1 MILYEFEGKKIL
13 HRAGIPVPTS
23 QLLNSPSDQIGLQY
37 PVVLKAQ
44 VLSGKRK
51 DAGGIIFVNNDQEAR
66 DKIQTLFDSEIKH
79 EKVDQI
85 LVEEKI
91 PIEAEY
97 YLALSY
103 DTDLRSPIISFSMS
117 GGTGI
122 EDRGVRIFPIDPLT
136 LNVIAR
142 NESSNDEAIS
152 LQGTNQAAEL
162 IPSDRIASSMTPR
175 NDGLD
180 LPEDLVNKLINLF
193 FEIDATLLEINP
205 LIKTKDGQFMALDAK
220 IKLDDSAMGR
230 HKDWNFSPRS
240 APGHTPTKREIE
252 AKKIDEGD
260 YKGVAG
266 SAFFDIDGDIAVMS
280 SGGGASLTAMDA
292 LIKNG
297 GKPANYTEYSGNPS
311 KEKVQKLTKIVLSK
325 DNLHGLWI
333 VGAVANFTDVY
344 ETLSGIVEGL
354 RQAQSELNTKFDF
367 PIVIRRGGPRDKE
380 AFEMLRQVKDF
391 DLHLYGE
398 ETSISQ
404 SAEIMARLAKE
415 YAGGNNQ
422 ETSYKQQTNSNI

>member
-1 MILYEFEGKKIL
+1 
-13 HRAGIPVPTS
+13 V
-23 QLLNSPSDQIGLQY
+23 
-37 PVVLKAQ
+37 Q
-44 VLSGKRK
+44 V
-51 DAGGIIFVNNDQEAR
+51 
-66 DKIQTLFDSEIKH
+66 
-79 EKVDQI
+79 
-85 LVEEKI
+85 
-91 PIEAEY
+91 
-97 YLALSY
+97 
-103 DTDLRSPIISFSMS
+103 
-117 GGTGI
+117 
-122 EDRGVRIFPIDPLT
+122 FPIDPVT
-136 LNVIAR
+136 KSVGQ
-142 NESSNDEAIS
+142 SSNKLRDSSAS
-152 LQGTNQAAEL
+152 LQ
-162 IPSDRIASSMTPR
+162 
-175 NDGLD
+175 NDKLS
-180 LPEDLVNKLINLF
+180 LPEDLVSKLINLF

-205 LIKTKDGQFMALDAK
+205 LIKTKSGEYMALDAK
-220 IKLDDSAMGR
+220 IKLDDSAQGR
-230 HKDWNFSPRS
+230 HPEWKFPPRS
-240 APGHTPTKREIE
+240 APGHTPTQREIE

-311 KEKVQKLTKIVLSK
+311 KEKVQKLTKVVLSK
-325 DNLHGLWI
+325 PDLHGLWI

-344 ETLSGIVEGL
+344 ETLSGIIEGL
-354 RQAQSELNTKFDF
+354 RETEKELGRKFDF

-415 YAGGNNQ
+415 YSQKGAL
-422 ETSYKQQTNSNI
+422 SS

>member
-1 MILYEFEGKKIL
+1 MILYEYEGKKIL
-13 HRAGIPVPTS
+13 ARAGIPVPTS
-23 QLLNSPSDQIGLQY
+23 QLLNSSTDQIGLKY

-51 DAGGIIFVNNDQEAR
+51 DAGGILFSDNDQETR
-66 DKIQTLFDSEIKH
+66 DKLQTLFRAEINNENV
-79 EKVDQI
+79 EKV

-91 PIEAEY
+91 PIESEY
-97 YLALSY
+97 YLSLSY
-103 DTDLRSPIISFSMS
+103 DTDLRAPIITFSEA

-122 EDRGVRIFPIDPLT
+122 EERGAQIFPINPL
-136 LNVIAR
+136 
-142 NESSNDEAIS
+142 AI
-152 LQGTNQAAEL
+152 EK
-162 IPSDRIASSMTPR
+162 
-175 NDGLD
+175 D
-180 LPEDLVNKLINLF
+180 LPDILEKEFLVSLIKLF

-205 LIKTKDGQFMALDAK
+205 LIKTTNGQYMALDAK
-220 IKLDDSAMGR
+220 IKLDDSALGR
-230 HKDWNFSPRS
+230 HKDWNFPPRS

-252 AKKIDEGD
+252 AKKIDEDD

-311 KEKVQKLTKIVLSK
+311 REKVQKLTKVVLSK
-325 DNLHGLWI
+325 PSLHGLWI

-344 ETLSGIVEGL
+344 ETLSGIIEGL
-354 RQAQSELNTKFDF
+354 RETEKELGTKFEF

-404 SAEIMARLAKE
+404 SAEIMAKLAKE
-415 YAGGNNQ
+415 YAEKSSKSQG
-422 ETSYKQQTNSNI
+422 SRV

>member
-1 MILYEFEGKKIL
+1 MILFEFEGKKIFI
-13 HRAGIPVPTS
+13 RAGIPVPTS
-23 QLLNSPSDQIGLQY
+23 QLLDSPEDQIGLQY
-37 PVVLKAQ
+37 PIVLKAQ

-51 DAGGIIFVNNDQEAR
+51 DAGGILFADNEEEAQKFVKELFSNEINN
-66 DKIQTLFDSEIKH
+66 
-79 EKVDQI
+79 EKVNQV
-85 LVEEKI
+85 LAEEKAQI
-91 PIEAEY
+91 NEEY
-97 YLALSY
+97 YIALSY
-103 DTDLRSPIISFSMS
+103 DTDLRSPIISFSES

-122 EDRGVRIFPIDPLT
+122 EDRGVKVYPINPLK
-136 LNVIAR
+136 L
-142 NESSNDEAIS
+142 EE
-152 LQGTNQAAEL
+152 
-162 IPSDRIASSMTPR
+162 
-175 NDGLD
+175 D
-180 LPEDLVNKLINLF
+180 LPDILSKEFLVKLINLF

-205 LIKTKDGQFMALDAK
+205 LIKTTEGGYMALDAK
-220 IKLDDSAMGR
+220 VKLDDSAQGR
-230 HKDWNFSPRS
+230 HKEWDFSPRS

-311 KEKVQKLTKIVLSK
+311 KEKVQKLTKVVLSK
-325 DNLHGLWI
+325 PDLNGLWI

-344 ETLSGIVEGL
+344 ETLSGIIEGL
-354 RQAQSELNTKFDF
+354 RETEKELGRKFDF

-404 SAEIMARLAKE
+404 SAEIMAKLAKE
-415 YAGGNNQ
+415 YAERSGKSQ
-422 ETSYKQQTNSNI
+422 ESRV

>member
-1 MILYEFEGKKIL
+1 MILYEYEGKKIL

-23 QLLNSPSDQIGLQY
+23 QLLDSPDDKIGLNF
-37 PVVLKAQ
+37 PIVLKAQ

-51 DAGGIIFVNNDQEAR
+51 DAGGILFSENDQDAR
-66 DKIQTLFDSEIKH
+66 DKIQKLFGSEINK
-79 EKVDQI
+79 EKVEKV
-85 LVEEKI
+85 LAEEKI

-97 YLALSY
+97 YLAISY
-103 DTDLRSPIISFSMS
+103 DTDLRSPIITFSEA

-122 EDRGVRIFPIDPLT
+122 EERGVQILSINPLT
-136 LNVIAR
+136 RTVIPS
-142 NESSNDEAIS
+142 ESSSRGIPQPGKGIS
-152 LQGTNQAAEL
+152 PLPSVGRDDTL
-162 IPSDRIASSMTPR
+162 I
-175 NDGLD
+175 
-180 LPEDLVNKLINLF
+180 LPEKFINKLINLF
-193 FEIDATLLEINP
+193 FELDATLLEINP

-220 IKLDDSAMGR
+220 IKLDDSALGR
-230 HKDWNFSPRS
+230 HKDWDFPPRS

-311 KEKVQKLTKIVLSK
+311 KEKVQKLTKVVLSK
-325 DNLHGLWI
+325 PDLNGLWI

-344 ETLSGIVEGL
+344 ETLSGIIEGL
-354 RQAQSELNTKFDF
+354 RETEKELGRKFDF

-380 AFEMLRQVKDF
+380 AFDMLRQVKDF

-404 SAEIMARLAKE
+404 SAEIMAKLAKE
-415 YAGGNNQ
+415 YA
-422 ETSYKQQTNSNI
+422 ERRK

>member
-1 MILYEFEGKKIL
+1 MKNE
-13 HRAGIPVPTS
+13 
-23 QLLNSPSDQIGLQY
+23 QDGLVIAKNEQDG
-37 PVVLKAQ
+37 L
-44 VLSGKRK
+44 
-51 DAGGIIFVNNDQEAR
+51 
-66 DKIQTLFDSEIKH
+66 
-79 EKVDQI
+79 
-85 LVEEKI
+85 
-91 PIEAEY
+91 
-97 YLALSY
+97 
-103 DTDLRSPIISFSMS
+103 
-117 GGTGI
+117 
-122 EDRGVRIFPIDPLT
+122 
-136 LNVIAR
+136 VIAR
-142 NESSNDEAIS
+142 NETSNDEAIS
-152 LQGTNQAAEL
+152 QQGINQVTKL
-162 IPSDRIASSMTPR
+162 IPGNQIASSQTPR
-175 NDGLD
+175 NDVLNIPD
-180 LPEDLVNKLINLF
+180 ELVNKLINLF
-193 FEIDATLLEINP
+193 FDNDATLLEINP
-205 LIKTKDGQFMALDAK
+205 LIKTKAGEFMALDAK
-220 IKLDDSAMGR
+220 IKLDDSALGR
-230 HKDWNFSPRS
+230 HKDWDFPPRS

-297 GKPANYTEYSGNPS
+297 GRPANYTEYSGNPS
-311 KEKVQKLTKIVLSK
+311 KEKVQKLTKVVLSK
-325 DNLHGLWI
+325 PDLNGLWI

-404 SAEIMARLAKE
+404 SAEIMAKLAKE
-415 YAGGNNQ
+415 YAERRN
-422 ETSYKQQTNSNI
+422 T

>member
-23 QLLNSPSDQIGLQY
+23 QLLSSPADQVGLQY

-51 DAGGIIFVNNDQEAR
+51 DAGGILFSENDLDTR
-66 DKIQTLFDSEIKH
+66 DKIQNLFGAEINK
-79 EKVDQI
+79 EKVEKI

-103 DTDLRSPIISFSMS
+103 DTDLRAPIMTFSEA

-122 EDRGVRIFPIDPLT
+122 EDRGVQVFPIDPVT
-136 LNVIAR
+136 KSVGQ
-142 NESSNDEAIS
+142 SSNKLRDSSAS
-152 LQGTNQAAEL
+152 LQ
-162 IPSDRIASSMTPR
+162 
-175 NDGLD
+175 NDKLS
-180 LPEDLVNKLINLF
+180 LPEDLVSKLINLF

-205 LIKTKDGQFMALDAK
+205 LIKTKSGEYMALDAK
-220 IKLDDSAMGR
+220 IKLDDSAQGR
-230 HKDWNFSPRS
+230 HPEWKFPPRS
-240 APGHTPTKREIE
+240 APGHTPTQREIE

-311 KEKVQKLTKIVLSK
+311 KEKVQKLTKVVLSK
-325 DNLHGLWI
+325 PDLHGLWI
-333 VGAVANFTDVY
+333 VGAVAN
-344 ETLSGIVEGL
+344 L
-354 RQAQSELNTKFDF
+354 
-367 PIVIRRGGPRDKE
+367 
-380 AFEMLRQVKDF
+380 
-391 DLHLYGE
+391 
-398 ETSISQ
+398 
-404 SAEIMARLAKE
+404 
-415 YAGGNNQ
+415 
-422 ETSYKQQTNSNI
+422 

>member
-13 HRAGIPVPTS
+13 IRAGIAVPTS
-23 QLLNSPSDQIGLQY
+23 QLLDNPDDQIGLKY

-51 DAGGIIFVNNDQEAR
+51 DAGGILFAENEEEAKTAIKDLFAKEINN
-66 DKIQTLFDSEIKH
+66 
-79 EKVDQI
+79 EKVNQI
-85 LVEEKI
+85 LVEEKADI
-91 PIEAEY
+91 AAEY
-97 YLALSY
+97 YIALSY
-103 DTDLRSPIISFSMS
+103 DTDLRSPIVTFSES

-122 EDRGVRIFPIDPLT
+122 EERGAQVFPINPISQTLILNDSEGSLANASPGAETSSEILRSAQKKGLPL
-136 LNVIAR
+136 
-142 NESSNDEAIS
+142 
-152 LQGTNQAAEL
+152 
-162 IPSDRIASSMTPR
+162 PSD
-175 NDGLD
+175 
-180 LPEDLVNKLINLF
+180 LVTKFINLF
-193 FEIDATLLEINP
+193 FELDTTLLEINP
-205 LIKTKDGQFMALDAK
+205 LVKTSNGEFMALDAK
-220 IKLDDSAMGR
+220 IKLDDSALGR
-230 HKDWNFSPRS
+230 HKDWDFSPRS

-311 KEKVQKLTKIVLSK
+311 KEKVQKLTKVVLSK
-325 DNLHGLWI
+325 PDLNGLWI

-344 ETLSGIVEGL
+344 ETLSGIIEGL
-354 RQAQSELNTKFDF
+354 RQAQTELNIKFNF

-404 SAEIMARLAKE
+404 SAVIMAKLAKE
-415 YAGGNNQ
+415 YAKKNSKSQAQNN
-422 ETSYKQQTNSNI
+422 KQI

>member
-23 QLLNSPSDQIGLQY
+23 QLLDNPSDQIGLNF
-37 PVVLKAQ
+37 PIVLKAQ

-51 DAGGIIFVNNDQEAR
+51 DAGGILFCENDQETR
-66 DKIQTLFDSEIKH
+66 DKLQKLFGFEINK
-79 EKVDQI
+79 EKVEKV
-85 LVEEKI
+85 LAEEKI
-91 PIEAEY
+91 PVEAEY
-97 YLALSY
+97 YVAISY
-103 DTDLRSPIISFSMS
+103 DTDLRSPIITFSEF

-122 EDRGVRIFPIDPLT
+122 EERGAQIYAINPLNNQIKNGQD
-136 LNVIAR
+136 LALPKELV
-142 NESSNDEAIS
+142 SKLVAI
-152 LQGTNQAAEL
+152 
-162 IPSDRIASSMTPR
+162 
-175 NDGLD
+175 
-180 LPEDLVNKLINLF
+180 F
-193 FEIDATLLEINP
+193 FENDATLLEINP
-205 LIKTKDGQFMALDAK
+205 LIKTTKGDFMALDAK
-220 IKLDDSAMGR
+220 IKLDDSALGR
-230 HKDWNFSPRS
+230 HKDWDFPPRS

-325 DNLHGLWI
+325 PDLNGLWI

-344 ETLSGIVEGL
+344 ETLSGIIEGL
-354 RQAQSELNTKFDF
+354 RETEKELGRKFHF

-404 SAEIMARLAKE
+404 SAVIMAKLAKE
-415 YAGGNNQ
+415 YA
-422 ETSYKQQTNSNI
+422 ERRK

>member
-1 MILYEFEGKKIL
+1 MILYEYEGKKIL
-13 HRAGIPVPTS
+13 HRSNIPVPTS
-23 QLLNSPSDQIGLQY
+23 QLLSSPSDQVGLQY

-51 DAGGIIFVNNDQEAR
+51 DAGGILFSEDDQETKN
-66 DKIQTLFDSEIKH
+66 KIQKLFGAEINN
-79 EKVDQI
+79 EKVEKI

-91 PIEAEY
+91 PIDLEY
-97 YLALSY
+97 YLAISY
-103 DTDLRSPIISFSMS
+103 DTDLRAPIISFSQS

-122 EDRGVRIFPIDPLT
+122 EDRGVQIYPIDPLSQT
-136 LNVIAR
+136 VL
-142 NESSNDEAIS
+142 SSNKLRDSSAS
-152 LQGTNQAAEL
+152 LQ
-162 IPSDRIASSMTPR
+162 
-175 NDGLD
+175 NDKLS
-180 LPEDLVNKLINLF
+180 LPEDLVSKLVNLF

-205 LIKTKDGQFMALDAK
+205 LVKTKDGQFMALDAK
-220 IKLDDSAMGR
+220 IKLDDSAQGR
-230 HKDWNFSPRS
+230 HPEWKFTPRS

-311 KEKVQKLTKIVLSK
+311 KEKVQKLTKVVLSK
-325 DNLHGLWI
+325 PDLHGLWI

-354 RQAQSELNTKFDF
+354 RQAQTELNIKFNF

-415 YAGGNNQ
+415 YAERSGKSQ
-422 ETSYKQQTNSNI
+422 ESRV

>member
-1 MILYEFEGKKIL
+1 MILFEFEGKKIL
-13 HRAGIPVPTS
+13 SRAGISVPTS
-23 QLLNSPSDQIGLQY
+23 QLLDTPEDQIGLNY
-37 PVVLKAQ
+37 PVVVKAQ

-51 DAGGIIFVNNDQEAR
+51 DAGGILFAENEEEAKTAVRDLFTKEINN
-66 DKIQTLFDSEIKH
+66 
-79 EKVDQI
+79 EKVKQI
-85 LVEEKI
+85 LVEEKADI
-91 PIEAEY
+91 AAEY
-97 YLALSY
+97 YIALSY
-103 DTDLRSPIISFSMS
+103 DTDLRSPIISFSES

-122 EDRGVRIFPIDPLT
+122 EERGVQVFPINPLNQT
-136 LNVIAR
+136 LILIDSEGSLANASTSP
-142 NESSNDEAIS
+142 ETSSEILRATQKKQ
-152 LQGTNQAAEL
+152 LA
-162 IPSDRIASSMTPR
+162 
-175 NDGLD
+175 
-180 LPEDLVNKLINLF
+180 LPEEFINKVINLF
-193 FEIDATLLEINP
+193 FELDATLLEINP

-220 IKLDDSAMGR
+220 IKLDDSALGR
-230 HKDWNFSPRS
+230 HKDWDFPPRS

-325 DNLHGLWI
+325 PDLNGLWI

-344 ETLSGIVEGL
+344 ETLSGIIEGL
-354 RQAQSELNTKFDF
+354 RETEKELGRKFHF

-404 SAEIMARLAKE
+404 SAVIMAKLAKE
-415 YAGGNNQ
+415 YA
-422 ETSYKQQTNSNI
+422 ERRK

>member
-1 MILYEFEGKKIL
+1 MILFEFEGKKIL
-13 HRAGIPVPTS
+13 TRAGIPVPTS
-23 QLLNSPSDQIGLQY
+23 QLLDTADDQIGLKY
-37 PVVLKAQ
+37 PIVLKAQ

-51 DAGGIIFVNNDQEAR
+51 DAGGILFADNEKDAREAI
-66 DKIQTLFDSEIKH
+66 KELFGKEINH
-79 EKVDQI
+79 EKVNQV
-85 LVEEKI
+85 LAEEKAQI
-91 PIEAEY
+91 NEEY
-97 YLALSY
+97 YIALSY
-103 DTDLRSPIISFSMS
+103 DTDLRAPIISFSES

-122 EDRGVRIFPIDPLT
+122 EDRGVKVYPINPLK
-136 LNVIAR
+136 LEEN
-142 NESSNDEAIS
+142 
-152 LQGTNQAAEL
+152 
-162 IPSDRIASSMTPR
+162 
-175 NDGLD
+175 
-180 LPEDLVNKLINLF
+180 LPDILSKEFLVKLINLF

-205 LIKTKDGQFMALDAK
+205 LIKTTEGEYMALDAK
-220 IKLDDSAMGR
+220 IKLDDSAQGR
-230 HKDWNFSPRS
+230 HKEWDFSPRS

-311 KEKVQKLTKIVLSK
+311 KEKVQKLTKVVLSK
-325 DNLHGLWI
+325 PDLNGLWI

-344 ETLSGIVEGL
+344 ETLSGIIEGL
-354 RQAQSELNTKFDF
+354 RETEKELGRKFDF

-404 SAEIMARLAKE
+404 SAEIMAKLAKD
-415 YAGGNNQ
+415 YAEKGA
-422 ETSYKQQTNSNI
+422 SN

>member
-1 MILYEFEGKKIL
+1 MILYEYEGKKIL
-13 HRAGIPVPTS
+13 HRSNIPVPTS
-23 QLLNSPSDQIGLQY
+23 QLLSSPSDQVGLQY

-51 DAGGIIFVNNDQEAR
+51 DAGGILFSEDDQETKN
-66 DKIQTLFDSEIKH
+66 KIQKLFGAEINN
-79 EKVDQI
+79 EKVEKI

-91 PIEAEY
+91 PIDLEY
-97 YLALSY
+97 YLAISY
-103 DTDLRSPIISFSMS
+103 DTDLRAPIISFSQS

-122 EDRGVRIFPIDPLT
+122 EDRGVQIYPIDPLSQT
-136 LNVIAR
+136 VL
-142 NESSNDEAIS
+142 SSNKLRDSSAS
-152 LQGTNQAAEL
+152 LQ
-162 IPSDRIASSMTPR
+162 
-175 NDGLD
+175 NDKLS
-180 LPEDLVNKLINLF
+180 LPEDLVSKLVNLF

-205 LIKTKDGQFMALDAK
+205 LVKTKDGQFMALDAK
-220 IKLDDSAMGR
+220 IKLDDSAQGR
-230 HKDWNFSPRS
+230 HPEWKFTPRS

-311 KEKVQKLTKIVLSK
+311 KEKVQKLTKVVLSK
-325 DNLHGLWI
+325 PDLHGLWI

-344 ETLSGIVEGL
+344 ETLSGIIEGL
-354 RQAQSELNTKFDF
+354 REAEKELGRKFDF

-404 SAEIMARLAKE
+404 SAVIMAKLAKE
-415 YAGGNNQ
+415 YAEKGI
-422 ETSYKQQTNSNI
+422 SR

>member
-1 MILYEFEGKKIL
+1 MILYEYEGKKIL
-13 HRAGIPVPTS
+13 HRSNIPVPTS
-23 QLLNSPSDQIGLQY
+23 QLLSSPSDQVGLQY

-51 DAGGIIFVNNDQEAR
+51 DAGGILFSEDDQETKN
-66 DKIQTLFDSEIKH
+66 KIQKLFGAEINN
-79 EKVDQI
+79 EKVEKI

-91 PIEAEY
+91 PIETEF
-97 YLALSY
+97 YLAISY
-103 DTDLRSPIISFSMS
+103 DTDLRAPILTFSEA

-122 EDRGVRIFPIDPLT
+122 EKRGVQVFQIDPINKILI
-136 LNVIAR
+136 LNGSEGSPANAGI
-142 NESSNDEAIS
+142 SSETSSEILRSAQKKQLSLPDE
-152 LQGTNQAAEL
+152 
-162 IPSDRIASSMTPR
+162 
-175 NDGLD
+175 
-180 LPEDLVNKLINLF
+180 LVNKLIALF
-193 FEIDATLLEINP
+193 FELDATLLEINP
-205 LIKTKDGQFMALDAK
+205 LIKTKRGEYMALDAK
-220 IKLDDSAMGR
+220 IKLDDSAQGR
-230 HKDWNFSPRS
+230 HPEWKFPPRS

-311 KEKVQKLTKIVLSK
+311 KEKVQKLTKVVLSK
-325 DNLHGLWI
+325 PDLNGLWI

-354 RQAQSELNTKFDF
+354 RQAQTELNIKFNF

-404 SAEIMARLAKE
+404 SAVIMAKLAKE
-415 YAGGNNQ
+415 YAEKGI
-422 ETSYKQQTNSNI
+422 SR

>member
-23 QLLNSPSDQIGLQY
+23 QLLSSPADQVGLQY

-51 DAGGIIFVNNDQEAR
+51 DAGGILFSENDLDTR
-66 DKIQTLFDSEIKH
+66 DKIQNLFGAEINK
-79 EKVDQI
+79 EKVEKI

-103 DTDLRSPIISFSMS
+103 DTDLRAPIMTFSEA

-122 EDRGVRIFPIDPLT
+122 EDRGVQVFPIDPVT
-136 LNVIAR
+136 KSVGQ
-142 NESSNDEAIS
+142 SSNKLRDSSAS
-152 LQGTNQAAEL
+152 LQ
-162 IPSDRIASSMTPR
+162 
-175 NDGLD
+175 NDKLS
-180 LPEDLVNKLINLF
+180 LPEDLVSKLINLF

-205 LIKTKDGQFMALDAK
+205 LIKTKSGEYMALDAK
-220 IKLDDSAMGR
+220 IKLDDSAQGR
-230 HKDWNFSPRS
+230 HPEWKFPPRS
-240 APGHTPTKREIE
+240 APGHTPTQREIE

-311 KEKVQKLTKIVLSK
+311 KEKVQKLTKVVLSK
-325 DNLHGLWI
+325 PDLHGLWI

-344 ETLSGIVEGL
+344 ETLSGIIEGL
-354 RQAQSELNTKFDF
+354 RETEKELGRKFDF

-415 YAGGNNQ
+415 YSQKGAL
-422 ETSYKQQTNSNI
+422 SS

>member
-1 MILYEFEGKKIL
+1 LG
-13 HRAGIPVPTS
+13 TS
-23 QLLNSPSDQIGLQY
+23 LDQIGLQY

-51 DAGGIIFVNNDQEAR
+51 DAGGILFSENDQDAKE
-66 DKIQTLFDSEIKH
+66 KLSKLFGSEINN
-79 EKVDQI
+79 EKVEKI

-97 YLALSY
+97 YVALSY
-103 DTDLRSPIISFSMS
+103 DTDLRSPIISYSES

-122 EDRGVRIFPIDPLT
+122 EDRGVQKFPINPLNIEEN
-136 LNVIAR
+136 LPHIL
-142 NESSNDEAIS
+142 EK
-152 LQGTNQAAEL
+152 EL
-162 IPSDRIASSMTPR
+162 LI
-175 NDGLD
+175 
-180 LPEDLVNKLINLF
+180 KLIKLF
-193 FEIDATLLEINP
+193 FEKDATLLEINP
-205 LIKTKDGQFMALDAK
+205 LIKTVDGAYMALDAK
-220 IKLDDSAMGR
+220 IKLDDSALGR
-230 HKDWNFSPRS
+230 HKDWDFPPRS

-344 ETLSGIVEGL
+344 ETLSGIIDGL
-354 RQAQSELNTKFDF
+354 RETEKELGRKFDF

-380 AFEMLRQVKDF
+380 AFEMLRAVKDF

-404 SAEIMARLAKE
+404 SAEIMAKLAKE
-415 YAGGNNQ
+415 YA
-422 ETSYKQQTNSNI
+422 ERSKT

>member
-1 MILYEFEGKKIL
+1 MILFEFEGKKIL
-13 HRAGIPVPTS
+13 TRAGISVPTS
-23 QLLNSPSDQIGLQY
+23 QLLDTPDDQIGLNY
-37 PVVLKAQ
+37 PVVVKAQ

-51 DAGGIIFVNNDQEAR
+51 DAGGILFAENEEEAKTAVRDLFTKEINN
-66 DKIQTLFDSEIKH
+66 
-79 EKVDQI
+79 EKVKQI
-85 LVEEKI
+85 LVEEKADI
-91 PIEAEY
+91 AAEY
-97 YLALSY
+97 YISLSY
-103 DTDLRSPIISFSMS
+103 DTDLRSPIITFSES

-122 EDRGVRIFPIDPLT
+122 EERGAQIYAINPLNNQIKNGHDLALPKELVSKLVAIFFD
-136 LNVIAR
+136 N
-142 NESSNDEAIS
+142 
-152 LQGTNQAAEL
+152 
-162 IPSDRIASSMTPR
+162 
-175 NDGLD
+175 
-180 LPEDLVNKLINLF
+180 
-193 FEIDATLLEINP
+193 DATLLEINP
-205 LIKTKDGQFMALDAK
+205 LIKTTKGDFMALDAK
-220 IKLDDSAMGR
+220 IKLDDSALGR
-230 HKDWNFSPRS
+230 HKDWDFPPRS

-325 DNLHGLWI
+325 PDLNGLWI

-344 ETLSGIVEGL
+344 ETLSGIIEGL
-354 RQAQSELNTKFDF
+354 RETEKELGRKFNF

-404 SAEIMARLAKE
+404 SAEIMAKLAKE
-415 YAGGNNQ
+415 YA
-422 ETSYKQQTNSNI
+422 ERRK

>member
-13 HRAGIPVPTS
+13 IRAGITVPTS
-23 QLLNSPSDQIGLQY
+23 QLLDSPTDQIGLKY
-37 PVVLKAQ
+37 PIVLKAQ

-51 DAGGIIFVNNDQEAR
+51 DAGGILFADNEEEAQRAVKELFGKEINN
-66 DKIQTLFDSEIKH
+66 
-79 EKVDQI
+79 EKVNQV
-85 LVEEKI
+85 LAEEKAEI
-91 PIEAEY
+91 DKEY
-97 YLALSY
+97 YFSLSY
-103 DTDLRSPIISFSMS
+103 DTDLRSPIISFSES

-122 EDRGVRIFPIDPLT
+122 EDRGVQVFPINLLEIEKT
-136 LNVIAR
+136 LPDI
-142 NESSNDEAIS
+142 
-152 LQGTNQAAEL
+152 LNQEFL
-162 IPSDRIASSMTPR
+162 IT
-175 NDGLD
+175 
-180 LPEDLVNKLINLF
+180 LIKLF

-205 LIKTKDGQFMALDAK
+205 LIKTKSGELMALDAK
-220 IKLDDSAMGR
+220 VKLDDSAQGR
-230 HKDWNFSPRS
+230 HKDWDFPPRS

-311 KEKVQKLTKIVLSK
+311 REKVQKLTKVVLSK
-325 DNLHGLWI
+325 SNLHGLWI

-344 ETLSGIVEGL
+344 ETLSGIIEGL
-354 RQAQSELNTKFDF
+354 REVEKELGRKFDF

-380 AFEMLRQVKDF
+380 AFEMLREVKDF

-404 SAEIMARLAKE
+404 SAEIMAKLARE
-415 YAGGNNQ
+415 YAEKG
-422 ETSYKQQTNSNI
+422 TSN